1 MEQNKTFKLFS
12 GVPSSTHIKTQLAF
26 MTVTLYK
33 TEQMHYPL
41 AFCLKIKERYMVELT
56 EVRKLF

>member
-1 MEQNKTFKLFS
+1 MEQNKHSNYFQVFLALL
-12 GVPSSTHIKTQLAF
+12 IKTQLAF

-41 AFCLKIKERYMVELT
+41 AFVLRLKKDTWLN
-56 EVRKLF
+56 